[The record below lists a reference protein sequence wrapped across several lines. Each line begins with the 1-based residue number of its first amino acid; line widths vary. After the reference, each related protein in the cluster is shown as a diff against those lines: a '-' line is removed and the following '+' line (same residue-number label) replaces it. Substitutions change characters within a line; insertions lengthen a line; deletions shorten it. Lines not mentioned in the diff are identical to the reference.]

1 MRTFSRRRM
10 LALLPS
16 AAALVRLRGSAQVPL
31 FGKHK
36 KQQTP
41 VAPLVYLG
49 GDTLNSVS
57 KGIYLARF
65 NPATGQL
72 TTPALVAECVRP
84 SYMATAVVG
93 KRRLL
98 FAANEGH
105 DEPTSGVSS
114 YLINPADG
122 SLTFLGKVSAGGTGP
137 CFVSVDAT
145 ASCAFVANYTGGSIA
160 SYKING
166 DGTLTQPIDRVDFKQ
181 SSFGHHGPN
190 SARQDASH
198 PHSANV
204 SPDNR
209 FLIVNDLGN
218 DDIVTFYI
226 DDATAH
232 LGPAQL
238 NESREAGSGPRH
250 IAFHP
255 NGRWVYG
262 VNELNSTVQ
271 HYLWN
276 TTHSAGGSTPVALL
290 TEAGPALSTL
300 DAAYRG
306 LNTAAEIAVT
316 PDGSA
321 VVVSNRGENSL
332 VVFAIEGLRGALS
345 FRQRIACGGKTPR
358 QFALDQTGRW
368 LLCGNQDSST
378 VTVFSLDRT
387 NQINGPVQTLAIPMP
402 QMILFA

>member
-1 MRTFSRRRM
+1 M

-16 AAALVRLRGSAQVPL
+16 AAALLPFRGFAQVPL
-31 FGKHK
+31 FGKRK

-41 VAPLVYLG
+41 AAPLVYLG
-49 GDTLNSVS
+49 GDTINSAS

-84 SYMATAVVG
+84 SYMATAMVG

-98 FAANEGH
+98 YAANEGH
-105 DEPTSGVSS
+105 DEPSSGVSS
-114 YLINPADG
+114 YVINPADG
-122 SLTFLGKVSAGGTGP
+122 SLTFLGKVSAGGAGP
-137 CFVSVDAT
+137 CFISVDET
-145 ASCAFVANYTGGSIA
+145 ASCAFVANYTGSSVA

-166 DGTLTQPIDRVDFKQ
+166 DGTLTQPVDRVDFKQ
-181 SSFGHHGPN
+181 PSFGHHGPN
-190 SARQDASH
+190 AARQDASH

-218 DDIVTFYI
+218 DNIATFYI
-226 DDATAH
+226 DNATAH

-238 NESREAGSGPRH
+238 NESRTAGSGPRH

-255 NGRWVYG
+255 NGRWAYG

-290 TEAGPALSTL
+290 TEAGAAVSTL

-316 PDGSA
+316 ADGSA
-321 VVVSNRGENSL
+321 VIVSNRGENSL
-332 VVFAIEGLRGALS
+332 VVFAIDGLRGALTL
-345 FRQRIACGGKTPR
+345 RQRVACAGKTPR
-358 QFALDQTGRW
+358 QFTLDQTGRW
-368 LLCGNQDSST
+368 LLCGNQDSGT
-378 VTVFSLDRT
+378 VTVFSVDR
-387 NQINGPVQTLAIPMP
+387 NQQISGPVQTLAIPMP